1 MQRSKRNSGLKKKK
15 FDMIDFKMK
24 QHLKD
29 MGIGIVGKIELKPKN
44 LEYKEPLDE
53 RVKKKLKEPPL

>member
-1 MQRSKRNSGLKKKK
+1 MKRSKRNTGLKKKK